1 MTEEP
6 NQTTAESSTQK
17 GQYKATVI
25 ANKQIRQRFN
35 KLRLEFSQEAAKV
48 FSGFMP
54 GQFVQLDVSDIALPP
69 EEDIPNDLHDAADRK
84 ILLRRPF
91 SFAGLTSEHNKIQ
104 ADIIYCVLGPATL
117 RMTTLK
123 PGDSL
128 SIIGP
133 LGNGFHIPANKKIAL
148 LVSGGMGIPP
158 IQHLAVVLATKQKD
172 IEVIVFAGAKTARG
186 LPFEGRLDE
195 ISVELGFSLPEFA
208 KFGIESL
215 VATDDGSIGYQG
227 LVTGCLSEWLSGDSA
242 GVAAAERSD
251 VDGMIICGCGP
262 EPMLARLA
270 QIARDKNIDCQIS
283 MERRMACGIG
293 LCQSCAVECR
303 VDGSSETVYK
313 LCCET
318 GPVFNA
324 KEIVF

>member
-17 GQYKATVI
+17 GQYKATVLS
-25 ANKQIRQRFN
+25 NRQIRQRFN
-35 KLRLEFSQEAAKV
+35 KLRLEFSEEAANV
-48 FSGFMP
+48 FAEFKP
-54 GQFVQLDVSDIALPP
+54 GQFVQLDLSDIALPP
-69 EEDIPNDLHDAADRK
+69 EDDIPNDLQDAADRK

-91 SFAGLTSEHNKIQ
+91 SFAGLTNEHNKIH

-123 PGDSL
+123 PGNSL
-128 SIIGP
+128 SVIGP
-133 LGNGFHIPANKKIAL
+133 LGNGFHVPANKKIVL

-158 IQHLAVVLATKQKD
+158 IQHLAQVLATNYPD
-172 IEVIVFAGAKTARG
+172 IEVTAFVGAKSAKA

-208 KFGIESL
+208 KLGTESL

-227 LVTGCLSEWLSGDSA
+227 FVTSCLSEWLDQSQANKD
-242 GVAAAERSD
+242 D
-251 VDGMIICGCGP
+251 MIICGCGP
-262 EPMLARLA
+262 EPMLAELA
-270 QIARDKNIDCQIS
+270 RIAGDKNIDCQIS

-303 VDGSSETVYK
+303 VDGSSETIYK
-313 LCCET
+313 LCCEN
-318 GPVFNA
+318 GPVFDA
-324 KEIVF
+324 KEVVF